1 MTIEMLEM
9 MVKKKVNKKKQISLL
24 CNQYMN
30 EFEIYKKKIKSM
42 KMKTDERKK
51 NEKFVGDPIIIIIIV
66 IILGLGNILFAVKKK
81 L

>member
-1 MTIEMLEM
+1 M

-51 NEKFVGDPIIIIIIV
+51 KMKN
-66 IILGLGNILFAVKKK
+66 L
-81 L
+81 